1 MSTKTLRKRISLV
14 AVSALGFGMLS
25 VLAAPSA
32 NAEAAFSV
40 ISVGTVPA
48 ARAGATVTIPVTVSI
63 SSHAASETMTIAA
76 KVISAPTGSAFAS
89 DALGPNGTNH
99 VNSATYPWFAF
110 GDSDGT
116 LAANT
121 GTTITSGTTADATS
135 YIGRHIAGTTAAGD
149 LAAAG
154 VGGVLATAI
163 RATLDSTANTSTTA
177 TFYLN
182 VKPDVAGSYSF
193 LISTSGVA
201 AHGSYVAGDT
211 STTMTLT
218 TAGAPATATIA
229 AVGGSNAT
237 NGTGSKGALFK
248 VTFKDAAGLATT
260 LGGDEAFTV
269 TASAGYIAKASLS
282 AGVFTSANPTALTS
296 ISFGASDL
304 YNGNGFFNANVSTAA
319 TTVVLNGAGAGALSS
334 AITASASYATATG
347 LAASTTAAQT
357 TTFAGRGGTAVT
369 SGWYTTGGNFVPTTT
384 TSNTIELTYTG
395 ETTANYGYLTVTDT
409 NGLISGI
416 GTASSLAYDRA
427 YTQAAMTTAG
437 ADYTT
442 VAIPHALCANG
453 ITCYAVTDSGGSTI
467 GNVVGQTSST
477 GSSAF
482 GVTVYGPATTLTS
495 ATAGS
500 VTYTVRMRDQF
511 KLGVANTGIAV
522 TFAGR
527 NSAKASPTIVTDASG
542 YATYTFT
549 DTGTTGTTDVLTF
562 TSGTKSATATIN
574 YGTATAGSV
583 LVATPSTG
591 AVTSTTVAGVDSYPR
606 AYSEISAG
614 DGVEAGAVTVTA
626 LVKDANANVMAGMP
640 VVWTVT
646 GAGCAITST
655 TSTSYTAANGQ
666 ATASLYGWIAGNCV
680 VKATSGGQSDE
691 ANSYWAQT
699 GTAEVRSI
707 SATVTGGSIVVVAKD
722 RLGNTIAG
730 VPLKATRTSGSG
742 SFGGSSSATGTTDA
756 AGSQEFII
764 SNGDANVTV
773 TFNDAAA
780 STYGQSDALK
790 GLIDGT
796 STAAANLF
804 TAYTAGTTLLD
815 EEGVGASFDAA
826 GVNSVTV
833 TVTGDNAAQAAA
845 DAAAEAT
852 DAANAATDAA
862 NAAAEAADAATAA
875 AQDAADAVA
884 ALSTQVSEMVNAL
897 KKQITALTN
906 LVIKIQKKVR
916 A

>member
-76 KVISAPTGSAFAS
+76 KVISAPTGSTFAA
-89 DALGPNGTNH
+89 DAAGPDGSAA

-116 LAANT
+116 LSSST
-121 GTTITSGTTADATS
+121 GTAITSGTTAATTS

-149 LAAAG
+149 LVAAG
-154 VGGVLATAI
+154 TGGVLATAI
-163 RATLDSTANTSTTA
+163 RATLDSTANTSTSV

-229 AVGGSNAT
+229 AVGGSSAT

-248 VTFKDAAGLATT
+248 VSFKDSAGLATT
-260 LGGDEAFTV
+260 LGADEAFTV

-282 AGVFTSANPTALTS
+282 SGVFTSVNPTALTS
-296 ISFGASDL
+296 VSFGASDV

-334 AITASASYATATG
+334 AVTASTSYATATG

-369 SGWYTTGGNFVPTTT
+369 SGWYVPSSGTQYVPTTT

-409 NGLISGI
+409 SGLISGI

-442 VAIPHALCANG
+442 VAIPHAVCATG
-453 ITCYAVTDSGGSTI
+453 ITCYAVTDAGGSTI

-477 GSSAF
+477 GSTAF
-482 GVTVYGPATTLTS
+482 GVLC
-495 ATAGS
+495 
-500 VTYTVRMRDQF
+500 M
-511 KLGVANTGIAV
+511 
-522 TFAGR
+522 
-527 NSAKASPTIVTDASG
+527 
-542 YATYTFT
+542 
-549 DTGTTGTTDVLTF
+549 
-562 TSGTKSATATIN
+562 
-574 YGTATAGSV
+574 
-583 LVATPSTG
+583 
-591 AVTSTTVAGVDSYPR
+591 
-606 AYSEISAG
+606 
-614 DGVEAGAVTVTA
+614 
-626 LVKDANANVMAGMP
+626 
-640 VVWTVT
+640 
-646 GAGCAITST
+646 
-655 TSTSYTAANGQ
+655 
-666 ATASLYGWIAGNCV
+666 
-680 VKATSGGQSDE
+680 
-691 ANSYWAQT
+691 
-699 GTAEVRSI
+699 
-707 SATVTGGSIVVVAKD
+707 
-722 RLGNTIAG
+722 
-730 VPLKATRTSGSG
+730 
-742 SFGGSSSATGTTDA
+742 
-756 AGSQEFII
+756 
-764 SNGDANVTV
+764 
-773 TFNDAAA
+773 
-780 STYGQSDALK
+780 
-790 GLIDGT
+790 
-796 STAAANLF
+796 
-804 TAYTAGTTLLD
+804 
-815 EEGVGASFDAA
+815 
-826 GVNSVTV
+826 
-833 TVTGDNAAQAAA
+833 
-845 DAAAEAT
+845 
-852 DAANAATDAA
+852 
-862 NAAAEAADAATAA
+862 
-875 AQDAADAVA
+875 
-884 ALSTQVSEMVNAL
+884 
-897 KKQITALTN
+897 
-906 LVIKIQKKVR
+906 
-916 A
+916 